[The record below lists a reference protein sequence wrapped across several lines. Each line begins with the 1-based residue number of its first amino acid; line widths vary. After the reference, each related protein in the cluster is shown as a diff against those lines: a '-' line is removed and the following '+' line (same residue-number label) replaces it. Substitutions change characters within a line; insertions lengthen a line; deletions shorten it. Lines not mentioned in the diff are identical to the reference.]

1 MTDQQQ
7 HLQSVLQQQKN
18 LNDQLTQLNGQSTS
32 IRDMILKLQGVVEYL
47 TQLGVTL
54 PQPEEVIPDE
64 VTEEDKE
71 EFLKRREENQIDRN
85 PTE

>member
-85 PTE
+85 PIE